1 MSSSSSKTASTQQQ
15 TTETQNLNLQD
26 TGGVTVANST
36 GTRISTTDLGTVKVA
51 ADISQSALNLGRS
64 ALDANVSVTNAGLD
78 HALAAYQTGLSFA
91 GDIGSMAIDSANLSG
106 DRVSRFASDALDVN
120 SNLAKTTIGA
130 VQDTNA
136 NALDA
141 VTGANQSVLNFA
153 SSLFDDALGA
163 QHALTDQNLSAVS
176 GLASQ
181 VSQSATQSTN
191 DAVTKLA
198 TIVAIAVAAVFIFK
212 GAH

>member
-1 MSSSSSKTASTQQQ
+1 
-15 TTETQNLNLQD
+15 LQD

-36 GTRISTTDLGTVKVA
+36 GTRITTTDQGTVKVA
-51 ADISQSALNLGRS
+51 ADISKAALNLGQS
-64 ALDANVSVTNAGLD
+64 ALDSNVSVVNAGLD
-78 HALAAYQTGLSFA
+78 HALAAYQSGLSFA
-91 GDIGSMAIDSANLSG
+91 GDTVGMAIDSANQSG
-106 DRVSRFASDALDVN
+106 DRVERFASDALDTN
-120 SNLAKTTIGA
+120 SDLAKTTIGA
-130 VQDTNA
+130 VTDA
-136 NALDA
+136 NS
-141 VTGANQSVLNFA
+141 NILNFA

>member
-1 MSSSSSKTASTQQQ
+1 VSSSSAKTSSTQQQ

-36 GTRISTTDLGTVKVA
+36 GTHITTTDAGTVKVA

-64 ALDANVSVTNAGLD
+64 ALDSNVSVVNAGLD

-91 GDIGSMAIDSANLSG
+91 GDTVGQAIDSANLSG
-106 DRVSRFASDALDVN
+106 DRVERFASNALDVN
-120 SNLAKTTIGA
+120 SSLAKSTIGA
-130 VQDTNA
+130 VSDANA
-136 NALDA
+136 NVLD
-141 VTGANQSVLNFA
+141 FA
-153 SSLFDDALGA
+153 TSLFDNAIGA
-163 QHALTDQNLSAVS
+163 QHALTDQNLAAVS